1 LSAESLP
8 YGPLGPDTVHLCI
21 DMQTLFAER
30 TDWHVPWMERVLPRV
45 VKVAEAHP
53 DRNIFTRFVPP
64 EKPDEMPGTWRRYY
78 ERWQNM
84 TGSKLDPSLVELVPP
99 LAALV
104 PPGTIVDKRHYSP
117 FVEPRLHAMLQDRG
131 INTLVI
137 TGSETD
143 VCVLATVMAAVDLG
157 YRVVIVRDGVCS
169 ASDETHD
176 ALMRMYHAR
185 FGQQIEAADVE
196 TVLSAWR

>member
-1 LSAESLP
+1 MSAESLP